1 MSNSSEVSKEVLWK
15 ARVEE
20 FTRSNTS
27 RSEYCRRLGIR
38 SQQLGYWEK
47 RLGFR
52 GLIKAK
58 LKSKGLPRGA
68 FAEAQVIGAS
78 AMGTPL
84 AALDAKW
91 VAEFII
97 HLSGGLQ

>member
-20 FTRSNTS
+20 FTRSSTS

-52 GLIKAK
+52 GLVKAK
-58 LKSKGLPRGA
+58 LKSKGLPQGA
-68 FAEAQVIGAS
+68 FAEAQVIGAR
-78 AMGTPL
+78 ALGTPRV
-84 AALDAKW
+84 AAKW

-97 HLSGGLQ
+97 HLSGGMQ